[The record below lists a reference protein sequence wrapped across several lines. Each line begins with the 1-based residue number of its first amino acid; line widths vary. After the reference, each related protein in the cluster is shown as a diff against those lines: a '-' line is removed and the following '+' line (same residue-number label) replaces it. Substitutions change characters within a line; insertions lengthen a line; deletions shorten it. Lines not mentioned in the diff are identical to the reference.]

1 MDTYK
6 LFNLKKDN
14 FTWDELKSNYKKLAI
29 RNHPDKGG
37 DENLFN
43 HITQQFQKLA
53 LELKQKDD
61 NRSHFD
67 LKKQFKDNIPS
78 RYGFNNISENQQD
91 FNQKFNK
98 VFDDN
103 KYIEEDIEFGY
114 GDTMVKSTKHR
125 EDFNIKN
132 IFGKTKVKNN
142 IFNETFEKKIPT
154 TNVIKY
160 KEPEALPSCRNI
172 IHSEIGAKTTDY
184 SGKTSNNSLQY
195 TDFNI
200 AFNEERIPNIDKN
213 KKTFRNLKE
222 YQQYSDKYLNKQFT
236 EKELKRKS
244 KIENIEQN
252 YEKMRLKRIID
263 RDNKIEEHYNKV
275 TNLLYN

>member
-1 MDTYK
+1 MDSYK

-14 FTWDELKSNYKKLAI
+14 FTWDELKNSYKKLAI

-43 HITQQFQKLA
+43 HITQQFKKLA
-53 LELKQKDD
+53 LELNQKD
-61 NRSHFD
+61 NNKSHFD
-67 LKKQFKDNIPS
+67 LKKQFNDNIPS
-78 RYGFNNISENQQD
+78 RYGFNNISDNEQN

-98 VFDDN
+98 IFNEN
-103 KYIEEDIEFGY
+103 KYIDEDIEFGY

-132 IFGKTKVKNN
+132 IFGKNKVKNN

-154 TNVIKY
+154 TNIIKY
-160 KEPEALPSCRNI
+160 KEPEPLPSSKNL

-184 SGKTSNNSLQY
+184 TGKTSNNSLQY
-195 TDFNI
+195 TDFSI
-200 AFNEERIPNIDKN
+200 AFNEERIPNIDKT
-213 KKTFRNLKE
+213 KKIFKNIKE
-222 YQQYSDKYLNKQFT
+222 YQQYSDSYLNKQFT
-236 EKELKRKS
+236 EKELKRK
-244 KIENIEQN
+244 IQFENIEKN
-252 YEKMRLKRIID
+252 NEKLRLKRIIEKD
-263 RDNKIEEHYNKV
+263 KKIEEHYNKV